1 MVIYVYIYTYII
13 YYDNGTA
20 LPSWAKGTDLT
31 SFRKPWPILFAIH
44 RDENGWFVMPPRLFI
59 GDLGSI
65 PSTNL
70 VFQGFRC
77 QVSLPEG
84 TIPFICRMSTRY
96 QYHPIPRFIA
106 VIYEVMCS
114 TSCYIQRRW
123 LRIWTNLFDGQPVSK
138 ITIHLPP
145 LVLAD
150 TCQHHVICVVVG
162 FVIPRCG
169 SCTCFCPFI

>member
-1 MVIYVYIYTYII
+1 MELHFQVGPRV
-13 YYDNGTA
+13 
-20 LPSWAKGTDLT
+20 
-31 SFRKPWPILFAIH
+31 PIEH
-44 RDENGWFVMPPRLFI
+44 RSGSHGPFCSRFTVMKT
-59 GDLGSI
+59 GDLSCRRVCLLEIWGQSQQ
-65 PSTNL
+65 TW
-70 VFQGFRC
+70 FFRDSVARFHC
-77 QVSLPEG
+77 QRGPFHSLH
-84 TIPFICRMSTRY
+84 CRMSTRY